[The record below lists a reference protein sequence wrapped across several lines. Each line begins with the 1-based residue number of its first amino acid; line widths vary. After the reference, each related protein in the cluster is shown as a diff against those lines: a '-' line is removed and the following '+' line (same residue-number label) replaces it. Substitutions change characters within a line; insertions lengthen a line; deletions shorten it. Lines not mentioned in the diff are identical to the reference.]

1 MDNVEEMYYRMYEIY
16 ETLEAI
22 RTNQEIKLV
31 NEYVDLYRKM
41 LCKEDGRKF
50 LKKEKIDIYMGLFP
64 FLVPEEEIASSNI
77 EGNTTLDR
85 ENLEIARKESATFF
99 DEMISEYFNN
109 IDINSG
115 SYLKKGIH
123 LLEQT
128 LGLEPFEIRRK
139 QTT

>member
-1 MDNVEEMYYRMYEIY
+1 MDEVKEMYYRMCEINGN
-16 ETLEAI
+16 LEAI
-22 RTNQEIKLV
+22 GNEQELKLV
-31 NEYVDLYRKM
+31 NEYIDLYIKM
-41 LCKEDGRKF
+41 LGTEDGRSF
-50 LKKEKIDIYMGLFP
+50 LKKEKTDIYMGLFP

-99 DEMISEYFNN
+99 DEMINEYFNN

-115 SYLKKGIH
+115 SSLKKGIH

-128 LGLEPFEIRRK
+128 LGLEPHEIRRK